1 MKLRSVVMS
10 FKGLCTKN
18 WASTVMD
25 VDGINNP
32 EKGIL
37 FGSITPLHVCNQK
50 CPYCYV
56 PDNHAVQACLDKTQ
70 WSKEQVDTML
80 GKIKQHPGTFE
91 FQILGGEPL
100 LWKNLEY
107 FLQEAEKVPNIRR
120 MYVTTNG
127 KTSPKGRL
135 TKVYPKSSEI
145 LISIHPTEIADV
157 SNIIK
162 NGKLYESMGYKVF
175 YKIMCF
181 QIKGIRAKVE
191 KFIDQFEEAGL
202 LDQVY
207 TGYIQLNNQPYAEVI
222 PVTWKPT
229 RIKSLITYRY
239 DNGLCLDEGELFSFS
254 NTNRINRFTGWTCY
268 QNMFHVFLNGDVYIG
283 CRGAKTLNIL
293 KDDISS
299 LHVLK
304 TKCCN
309 AACTTNCP
317 IVQLKIKE

>member
-10 FKGLCTKN
+10 FKEICTKN

-145 LISIHPTEIADV
+145 LISIHPTEITDV

-181 QIKGIRAKVE
+181 QVKGIRAKVE

-229 RIKSLITYRY
+229 RIKSLITYKY

>member
-1 MKLRSVVMS
+1 
-10 FKGLCTKN
+10 
-18 WASTVMD
+18 
-25 VDGINNP
+25 
-32 EKGIL
+32 
-37 FGSITPLHVCNQK
+37 
-50 CPYCYV
+50 
-56 PDNHAVQACLDKTQ
+56 
-70 WSKEQVDTML
+70 
-80 GKIKQHPGTFE
+80 
-91 FQILGGEPL
+91 
-100 LWKNLEY
+100 
-107 FLQEAEKVPNIRR
+107 

-162 NGKLYESMGYKVF
+162 NGKIYESMGYKVF

-181 QIKGIRAKVE
+181 QVKGIRAKVE

-283 CRGAKTLNIL
+283 CRGAKTLNIF

-317 IVQLKIKE
+317 IVQLKLKENR